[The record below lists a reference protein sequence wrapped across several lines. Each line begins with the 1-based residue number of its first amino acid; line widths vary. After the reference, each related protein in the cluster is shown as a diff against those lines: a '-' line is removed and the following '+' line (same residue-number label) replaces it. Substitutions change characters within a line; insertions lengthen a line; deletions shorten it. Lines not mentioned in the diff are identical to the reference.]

1 MKIPLTLIYTLFFS
15 LIPLTSIKA
24 QRLHKLIIY
33 VDTYVKE
40 DLNKEKI
47 NAIFLVTSAIEVDLS
62 LQLYS
67 KAIKSKL
74 NQLNYQNSLS
84 SKYHLTFEVSTSSP
98 ISQLSTSTESI
109 HSTSVVT
116 RENEKGEEEEFEVA
130 SSMSV
135 PSYSQ
140 SLLYFHHLKLKLF
153 DNEKGALIW
162 QGEAVINNTEAS
174 QQKHAA
180 VMVSAVLDYFLA
192 DTKEHPSRVKVKKKA
207 QKRIRA
213 DLKSDL

>member
-1 MKIPLTLIYTLFFS
+1 
-15 LIPLTSIKA
+15 
-24 QRLHKLIIY
+24 
-33 VDTYVKE
+33 
-40 DLNKEKI
+40 
-47 NAIFLVTSAIEVDLS
+47 
-62 LQLYS
+62 
-67 KAIKSKL
+67 
-74 NQLNYQNSLS
+74 
-84 SKYHLTFEVSTSSP
+84 
-98 ISQLSTSTESI
+98 
-109 HSTSVVT
+109 
-116 RENEKGEEEEFEVA
+116 
-130 SSMSV
+130 
-135 PSYSQ
+135 
-140 SLLYFHHLKLKLF
+140 LLYFHHLKLKLF